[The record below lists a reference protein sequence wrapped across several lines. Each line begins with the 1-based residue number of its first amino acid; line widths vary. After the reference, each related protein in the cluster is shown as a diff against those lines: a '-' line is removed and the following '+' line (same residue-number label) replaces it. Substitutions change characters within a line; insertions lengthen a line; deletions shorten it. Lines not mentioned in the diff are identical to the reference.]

1 MKIVLSILQF
11 VCIVSFLIFVF
22 YLLMVL
28 GSSHKIPLQTYV
40 KIIIAI
46 VISVA
51 LYFYIHFL
59 KRKD

>member
-1 MKIVLSILQF
+1 MKIVLGILQF
-11 VCIVSFLIFVF
+11 VCITSFLIFVF
-22 YLLMVL
+22 YLLMVF
-28 GSSHKIPLQTYV
+28 GSSHKIPRQTYL

-51 LYFYIHFL
+51 LYFYIRYI